1 MKITD
6 YEAKRLEL
14 DAKMQEL
21 NNQESEKKMELSVAF
36 QTECK
41 RIQSKIGSLKKQQK
55 QALQDY
61 KNNKKWWHEKFR
73 KEKMEITSKMH
84 LLRLEYLTVNN
95 IDSKETRK
103 DPPQPNE

>member
-21 NNQESEKKMELSVAF
+21 NNQESEKKMELSIAF

-95 IDSKETRK
+95 IDSKETRT
-103 DPPQPNE
+103 PPIK

>member
-1 MKITD
+1 MTITD

-21 NNQESEKKMELSVAF
+21 NHSESEKKMELSVAY

-41 RIQSKIGSLKKQQK
+41 RIQSKIGTLKKQQK

-61 KNNKKWWHEKFR
+61 QNNKKWWHEKFR
-73 KEKMEITSKMH
+73 KEKMEITGKMH
-84 LLRLEYLTVNN
+84 LLRIEYLTVNN
-95 IDSKETRK
+95 IDSKEIRNTTTK
-103 DPPQPNE
+103 TE

>member
-6 YEAKRLEL
+6 YEARRLEL

-21 NNQESEKKMELSVAF
+21 NHQESEKKMELSVAY

-61 KNNKKWWHEKFR
+61 QNNKKWWHEKFR
-73 KEKMEITSKMH
+73 KEKMKITGKMH
-84 LLRLEYLTVNN
+84 ILRIEYLTVNN
-95 IDSKETRK
+95 IDSKETRI
-103 DPPQPNE
+103 PPTK

>member
-6 YEAKRLEL
+6 YEARRLEL

-21 NNQESEKKMELSVAF
+21 NHKESENKMELSIAY
-36 QTECK
+36 QSECK
-41 RIQSKIGSLKKQQK
+41 RIQSKIGTLKKQQK

-61 KNNKKWWHEKFR
+61 QNNKKWWHEKFR
-73 KEKMEITSKMH
+73 NEKMEITGKMNM
-84 LLRLEYLTVNN
+84 LKIEYLTVNN

-103 DPPQPNE
+103 NIND

>member
-84 LLRLEYLTVNN
+84 MLRIEYLTVNN
-95 IDSKETRK
+95 IESKERRNTIN
-103 DPPQPNE
+103 D

>member
-6 YEAKRLEL
+6 YEARRLEL

-21 NNQESEKKMELSVAF
+21 NHQESEKKMELSVAY

-61 KNNKKWWHEKFR
+61 QNNKKWWHEKFR
-73 KEKMEITSKMH
+73 KEKMEITGKMH
-84 LLRLEYLTVNN
+84 ILRIEYLTVNN
-95 IDSKETRK
+95 IDSKETRI
-103 DPPQPNE
+103 PPTK